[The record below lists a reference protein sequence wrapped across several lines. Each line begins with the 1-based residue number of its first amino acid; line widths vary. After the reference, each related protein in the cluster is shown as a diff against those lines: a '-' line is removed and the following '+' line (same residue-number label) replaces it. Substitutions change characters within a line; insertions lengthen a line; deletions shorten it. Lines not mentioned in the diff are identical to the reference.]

1 MPRALSKESIEQEAV
16 CVLAGPAAEDALNKG
31 EPSGS
36 QGDVDNLRDYA
47 IAVGLSKD
55 EAVDL
60 VSRAYR
66 SACALVDKHLDA
78 VKRIAFELMTK
89 GRIEGDRVKAIAD
102 NGSKLESAEFDTT
115 EEVV

>member
-1 MPRALSKESIEQEAV
+1 LP
-16 CVLAGPAAEDALNKG
+16 
-31 EPSGS
+31 
-36 QGDVDNLRDYA
+36 
-47 IAVGLSKD
+47 
-55 EAVDL
+55 
-60 VSRAYR
+60 
-66 SACALVDKHLDA
+66 